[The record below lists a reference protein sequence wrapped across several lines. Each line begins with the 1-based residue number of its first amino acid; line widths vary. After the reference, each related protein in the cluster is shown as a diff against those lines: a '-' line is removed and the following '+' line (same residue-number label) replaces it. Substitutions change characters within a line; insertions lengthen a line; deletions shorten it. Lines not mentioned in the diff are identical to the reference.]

1 MAMTPTPVQATRTA
15 HPARSPRTGHAPTP
29 LSSHQGGLNMLLPT
43 KQILDL
49 APATPWSELA
59 PTPHQTPRMIEEDE
73 GELED
78 DDFFDDEDEDE
89 DLDDDEFFDDDDE
102 DDDDLFD
109 DDEDDDVDEDDLT

>member
-1 MAMTPTPVQATRTA
+1 
-15 HPARSPRTGHAPTP
+15 
-29 LSSHQGGLNMLLPT
+29 MLLPT

-78 DDFFDDEDEDE
+78 DDFFDDEDDE
-89 DLDDDEFFDDDDE
+89 DF

-109 DDEDDDVDEDDLT
+109 DDDDEEEDEEFFDDEEEEA